1 MITEDEFIKGRVE
14 HIRELAANTDPF
26 IKRRL
31 LDLANSYERR
41 LSQPQRAKP
50 MSIGAPPPTPRDERG

>member
-1 MITEDEFIKGRVE
+1 MTTEEEFIKGRVE
-14 HIRELAANTDPF
+14 RIRELAANADPF

-41 LSQPQRAKP
+41 LNQPARLKP
-50 MSIGAPPPTPRDERG
+50 MSIGAPPPAPRDERG